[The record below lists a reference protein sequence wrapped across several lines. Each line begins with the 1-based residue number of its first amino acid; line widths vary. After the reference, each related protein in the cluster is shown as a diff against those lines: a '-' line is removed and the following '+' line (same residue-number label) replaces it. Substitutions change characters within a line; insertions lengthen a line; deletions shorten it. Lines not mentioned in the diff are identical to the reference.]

1 MAAGRR
7 AGLGGIREFAEAL
20 SRIALREFANRN
32 HGYFVLSVL
41 GIFVGEFDGV
51 RRLTGEEHRQRLSTG
66 GTTELL
72 VSRQRGERID
82 RQGSHIELEQRHE
95 F

>member
-1 MAAGRR
+1 M
-7 AGLGGIREFAEAL
+7 
-20 SRIALREFANRN
+20 SRIALCEFTDCD
-32 HGYFVLSVL
+32 HGYFVLSVF

-66 GTTELL
+66 GTTEFL
-72 VSRQRGERID
+72 VSSQRGERID